1 MKRWLFTT
9 VAALALVG
17 LAQQAPG
24 AHPGRL
30 VVADAKDGSLKVLDL
45 ETAQVVGTFSTPG
58 PANVYPVTGT
68 PYVFAV
74 HREANRVSVV
84 YSGLWLEDHGDHED
98 LLLEKPYVFATL
110 NTGPK
115 PTHYFNH
122 GHHAAIFNDGDGTVA
137 VFDTRKLGVVADFKE
152 YATGAP
158 DHGAPVVM
166 GDALLSGSLN
176 RGVVEVY
183 TLAGRKVLE
192 FPGCPRL
199 HGEAVAGNTTAFGC
213 DDGVLLLERRGNG
226 FAARKLAEPAGSP
239 ANARVGTLVAHQ
251 AHPFFIGNFGQGL
264 ARLDA
269 RFTPYPLPANP
280 VRFAFSADGR
290 YLVVLTADGRL
301 HVLEPADGKVL
312 RSLGV
317 VGPVAAGGEGAVR
330 PSLAVGTEH
339 AYVAD
344 PQKGVVLEVELANLQ
359 VRRSFEVGGTP
370 LSLALV
376 WLEGV
381 RH

>member
-1 MKRWLFTT
+1 MKGWLFATLT
-9 VAALALVG
+9 ALSLSG
-17 LAQQAPG
+17 L

-30 VVADAKDGSLKVLDL
+30 VVADAKDGSLRVLDL

-58 PANVYPVTGT
+58 PGNLYPVAGT
-68 PYVFAV
+68 PYVFAI

-84 YSGLWLEDHGDHED
+84 YSGLRLEEHGDHQD
-98 LLLEKPYVFATL
+98 LIPERPYVFATL

-122 GHHAAIFNDGDGTVA
+122 GHHVAIFNDGDGTIA
-137 VFDTRKLGVVADFKE
+137 VFDTRKLGVVADFRD
-152 YATGAP
+152 YDTGAP

-166 GDALLSGSLN
+166 GDVLLSGSLN

-192 FPGCPRL
+192 FAGCPRL
-199 HGEAVAGNTTAFGC
+199 HGEAVRGDVAAFGC

-269 RFTPYPLPANP
+269 SFTPYPLPANP
-280 VRFAFSADGR
+280 VHFAFSADGR
-290 YLVVLTADGRL
+290 YLVVLTADGYLRL
-301 HVLEPADGKVL
+301 LEPADGRLL
-312 RSLGV
+312 RSLEV
-317 VGPVAAGGEGAVR
+317 VGPVASGGEGTLR
-330 PSLAVGTEH
+330 PSLAVGVEH

-344 PQKGVVLEVELANLQ
+344 PQKGVVLEVELASLQ
-359 VRRSFEVGGTP
+359 LKRRFEMGGTP
-370 LSLALV
+370 GSLALV
-376 WLEGV
+376 RLEGV